1 MREYTPPEL
10 AAARKR
16 RTGQTLTVVGLL
28 LLAGGLAGLVAG
40 AVLDLVWLD
49 FLADAAA
56 PLVALAIIG
65 GLVASVAGFNMVKSA
80 RRRAE

>member
-16 RTGQTLTVVGLL
+16 RLGQSLAVMGLIA
-28 LLAGGLAGLVAG
+28 LAGGLAGLVAG

-65 GLVASVAGFNMVKSA
+65 GLVATVAGFNMVKST

>member
-1 MREYTPPEL
+1 MREYVPQEL
-10 AAARKR
+10 ADARKR
-16 RTGQTLTVVGLL
+16 RTGQTLTVIGLIV
-28 LLAGGLAGLVAG
+28 LAGGLAGLVAG

>member
-1 MREYTPPEL
+1 MREYTPPDV

-16 RTGQTLTVVGLL
+16 TLGKQLTVLGVLL
-28 LLAGGLAGLVAG
+28 LGGGLAGLVAG

-49 FLADAAA
+49 VIADAAA

-65 GLVASVAGFNMVKSA
+65 GVVVGLAGYNMIRST
-80 RRRAE
+80 RRGVE